1 MNQDSEDT
9 DGEKDGRQI
18 VDEQAVRH
26 FFSSWFV
33 SSHEK
38 PFGAGQL
45 VEHVRV

>member
-1 MNQDSEDT
+1 MNQDCEDT

-18 VDEQAVRH
+18 VDEQAVRL
-26 FFSSWFV
+26 FFNSWFV

-38 PFGAGQL
+38 TFGAGKL